1 MAESKI
7 ELRDLPLGVELQ
19 PGFHSGP
26 EEGMCALEAV
36 SWMAGLPH
44 SDQPRCVCGVLQS
57 LLRSMND
64 RMTHCHRQSLV
75 PFLPRL
81 VGTRD
86 PALAGPRA
94 KALVWRAIT
103 DFAPIPLAA
112 ARFPE
117 SSAVMAKLSRRDPAA
132 ARSIVSEIET
142 VVGASA
148 WAEAEASGAKVWDL
162 SARVLPATWNS
173 VEVVRLV
180 KTALDQLLD
189 SEADWDALATTACQI
204 LVIACRF
211 DNDAWP
217 LALDALEE
225 LLAIARRED
234 TVVRLEDYRKLA
246 NQAA

>member
-1 MAESKI
+1 MSKSKI
-7 ELRDLPLGVELQ
+7 ELRDLPAGFELQ

-44 SDQPRCVCGVLQS
+44 SDQPRCVCDVLQS
-57 LLRSMND
+57 LMRSMND
-64 RMTHCHRQSLV
+64 RMTHFDRQSLI

-86 PALAGPRA
+86 PALVGPRA
-94 KALVWRAIT
+94 KVLVWRAIT

-117 SSAVMAKLSRRDPAA
+117 SAAAMAKLSRRDPAA
-132 ARSIVSEIET
+132 ARTIVSEIET
-142 VVGASA
+142 VVGESA

-162 SARVLPATWNS
+162 SARVAPATWNS

-180 KTALDQLLD
+180 KSALDRLLD
-189 SEADWDALATTACQI
+189 SEEDWDALATTACQI
-204 LVIACRF
+204 LVTTCRF
-211 DNDAWP
+211 DEDAWP
-217 LALDALEE
+217 LALEALEE
-225 LLAIARRED
+225 LLAIERRED
-234 TVVRLEDYRKLA
+234 TVVRLADYRKPA
-246 NQAA
+246 HQAA